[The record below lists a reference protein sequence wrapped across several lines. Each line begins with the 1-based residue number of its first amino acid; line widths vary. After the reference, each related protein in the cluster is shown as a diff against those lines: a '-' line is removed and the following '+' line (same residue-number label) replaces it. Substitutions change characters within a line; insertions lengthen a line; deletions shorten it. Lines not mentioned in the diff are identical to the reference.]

1 MSENE
6 RIIRE
11 LYQLAED
18 KNFPAFADLFGE
30 NGLFVDMS
38 SGATFQGK
46 ETGKPVAMYAAAFPD
61 MRRKLGRFIESGNV
75 VVVELTLNGTHQ
87 GELVLPHGVIAPT
100 QRRIEVPC
108 CDVFLLEDGK
118 VALFR
123 CYNLA
128 SVLFA
133 QLGVLDNL
141 SAAVSSNKQDE

>member
-6 RIIRE
+6 PIIRR

-18 KNFPAFADLFGE
+18 KDFGAFADLFGE
-30 NGLFVDMS
+30 DGLFVDMS
-38 SGATFQGK
+38 SGASFRGR
-46 ETGKPVAMYAAAFPD
+46 ETGKPVALYAAAFPD
-61 MRRKLGRFIESGNV
+61 MHRELGRFVEHGNTI
-75 VVVELTLNGTHQ
+75 VVELTLNGTHQ
-87 GELVLPHGVIAPT
+87 GDLLLPHGRIAPT
-100 QRRIEVPC
+100 HRRIEVPC
-108 CDVFLLEDGK
+108 CDVFTIEDGK

-141 SAAVSSNKQDE
+141 SAAVQSL